1 MWLHAHQARRLVLRG
16 GGEDRDG
23 VDAQPDPRLDI
34 DEEEYESS
42 ESELCAPPQLDFLVN
57 EMRAESGYADR

>member
-1 MWLHAHQARRLVLRG
+1 MLRG